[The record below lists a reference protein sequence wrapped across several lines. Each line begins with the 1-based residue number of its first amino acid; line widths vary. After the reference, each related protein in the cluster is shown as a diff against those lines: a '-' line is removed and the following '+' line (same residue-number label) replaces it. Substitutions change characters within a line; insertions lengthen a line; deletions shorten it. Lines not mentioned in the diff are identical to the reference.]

1 MPMMRLAIVNKGDG
15 SILNFL
21 RRKNRTVSFIFV
33 ILSLFLVAKLYAYD
47 DGDFQV
53 WNTDVEEVQLKKNL
67 KLVFEQEFRWANNAK
82 EFYYQHYD
90 AGLAYAFNKA
100 WSVGG
105 GYRQIYARTAHQ
117 PWLTESS
124 PYLFFTYF
132 GELAGFK
139 FDDRNRFEYQ
149 YFSFQADTGRYRN
162 KLTVKAPW
170 KFTKL
175 EIQPFIS
182 EEFFIMIGGDQGLN
196 QNRLSAGFSFNLTKK
211 LKAELYYMLL
221 SSKSAS
227 VWKDYNVLGTKVKVA
242 F

>member
-1 MPMMRLAIVNKGDG
+1 MSRAILK
-15 SILNFL
+15 
-21 RRKNRTVSFIFV
+21 
-33 ILSLFLVAKLYAYD
+33 LSLIIVVLSQLLIVKLHAYD
-47 DGDFQV
+47 DGDFQI
-53 WNTDVEEVQLKKNL
+53 WNTDVEEVQLNKNL
-67 KLVFEQEFRWANNAK
+67 KLVFEEELRWGNNTS

-90 AGLAYAFNKA
+90 AGLAYALDKA
-100 WSVGG
+100 WTVGG
-105 GYRQIYARTAHQ
+105 GYRQIYTKVSLK
-117 PWLTESS
+117 PWQAESD

-149 YFSFQADTGRYRN
+149 YYSYQADTGRYRN

-175 EIQPFIS
+175 EIQPFVS
-182 EEFFIMIGGDQGLN
+182 DEFFVMIGNNQGLN
-196 QNRLSAGFSFNLTKK
+196 QNRLSAGFAFSLTKN

-221 SSKSAS
+221 SSKS
-227 VWKDYNVLGTKVKVA
+227 VDIWKDYNVLGTKVKVA